1 MTWFQRLKN
10 CLKLNNQIKDIVI
23 TEKLNIRIMIKK
35 KVEDICNRQI
45 EREGYSSNLYLAMAS
60 WAETNGFSGVAA
72 WLYAQADEE
81 RIHFLK
87 FIKYINERGGK
98 AVIPAL
104 KQPGTD
110 YKSVEELFKA
120 VLEHEEFITAS
131 INEIVGLALEEKDF
145 NTHNFLQWF
154 ITEQV
159 EEEASVR
166 AVLDKVK
173 LVGKNNMY
181 QFDRDIMTLRTPA
194 GGGTA
199 TA

>member
-1 MTWFQRLKN
+1 M
-10 CLKLNNQIKDIVI
+10 LN
-23 TEKLNIRIMIKK
+23 K

-60 WAETNGFSGVAA
+60 WAETNGFGGVAG

-81 RIHFLK
+81 RVHMLK
-87 FIKYINERGGK
+87 FIKYVNERGGK
-98 AVIPAL
+98 AVIPAFKKPSAEL
-104 KQPGTD
+104 KGVD
-110 YKSVEELFKA
+110 ELFKE
-120 VLEHEEFITAS
+120 VLKHEEFITAS
-131 INEIVGLALEEKDF
+131 INEIVALSLEEKDF

-154 ITEQV
+154 VTEQV

-166 AVLDKVK
+166 SILDKVR

-181 QFDRDIMTLRTPA
+181 QFDRDIMGLRTPA
-194 GGGTA
+194 AGEKA